1 MKHLFFVR
9 ALLVISIL
17 LTNNMHTN
25 TIQLTPYRIHCP
37 QPCSTC
43 NQCPQGPL
51 VREGFVPLA
60 ATVINDQVVPA
71 ANIFARLEGAYVPG
85 KPVIVMIHY
94 LEGSTRSFSCTQKAF
109 AAAGYSTLALDM
121 RGRGNS
127 TKTDPSSFFY
137 TNQALANDI
146 HSVLVA
152 LGIQGPIIFVGAVSG
167 GYPVLKYFELFST
180 PTSSLYDPLRTVSHM
195 ILINSGPGLTTVPDC
210 AGLPGCIEDGTTC
223 CVGGAVCPFP
233 CVGPNCCICYEFGN
247 VTCAGINFFFTP
259 LFSTQAGYL
268 SAACSFAVSAMG
280 EDCSPQIEVARKAF
294 TEDFLK
300 TTGAIQINL
309 YKNSLAEDLRAV
321 IPTLNIPLLVV
332 YGDISATIPGSS
344 IYLSQNAPNAKLAL
358 FEGVGELP
366 HVTMVSKFNKLMA
379 DFLNGVALPASTV
392 IPFQGCDICPTFAPT
407 HPINCP

>member
-1 MKHLFFVR
+1 MAHIFLKLVLSVS
-9 ALLVISIL
+9 ALLTLNVHS
-17 LTNNMHTN
+17 N
-25 TIQLTPYRIHCP
+25 QLTPYRIHCP

-43 NQCPQGPL
+43 NQCPQEPL
-51 VREGFVPLA
+51 VQEGFIPLA
-60 ATVINDQVVPA
+60 ATTINNQVVPA

-85 KPVIVMIHY
+85 KPIIVMIHY
-94 LEGSTRSFSCTQKAF
+94 LEGSSRSFSCTQKAF

-127 TKTDPSSFFY
+127 TKTDPATFFY

-146 HSVLVA
+146 HGVLVA

-180 PTSSLYDPLRTVSHM
+180 PSSPLYDADRTVSHM

-210 AGLPGCIEDGTTC
+210 AGLPGCVQDSTTC
-223 CVGGAVCPFP
+223 CVAGATCPFP
-233 CVGPNCCICYEFGN
+233 CAGPNCCVCYEFGN

-259 LFSTQAGYL
+259 LFSTPAGYL

-300 TTGAIQINL
+300 TTGDIQINL
-309 YKNSLAEDLRAV
+309 YKNSLAEDLRSV

-332 YGDISATIPGSS
+332 YGSISATIPGSS
-344 IYLSQNAPNAKLAL
+344 IYLSQNAPNAKLVL

-366 HVTMVSKFNKLMA
+366 YVTMVSKYNTLMA
-379 DFLNGVALPASTV
+379 EFLNGASLPASTV
-392 IPFQGCDICPTFAPT
+392 FPFLGCDICPTFVPT
-407 HPINCP
+407 RPINCP